1 MFYQVSFLPQM
12 KPNSIISNKHG
23 IHKLSHELSMTSYE
37 YWKHQGNPKMLL
49 NESLVHSLP
58 AKIKILLKLAKNY
71 WKAEIKIFP

>member
-1 MFYQVSFLPQM
+1 MLP
-12 KPNSIISNKHG
+12 
-23 IHKLSHELSMTSYE
+23 
-37 YWKHQGNPKMLL
+37 